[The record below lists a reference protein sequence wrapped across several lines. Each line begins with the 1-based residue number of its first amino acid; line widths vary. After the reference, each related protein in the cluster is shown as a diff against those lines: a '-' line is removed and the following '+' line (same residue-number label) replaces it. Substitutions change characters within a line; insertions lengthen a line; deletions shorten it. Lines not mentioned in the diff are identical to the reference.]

1 MNMKKVV
8 FFETKPWEVDYVN
21 GSLKDF
27 EVEFC
32 EEKLTAE
39 NVEKYADAEVIS
51 SFIGSTFTSEV
62 LSKLKSLK
70 MIATRSTGYD
80 HIDLDYCKNSNILV
94 SNVPSYGENTV
105 AEHAMAL
112 LLSLSRRIPESIDRV
127 RANSFIPEGLTGRDL
142 KGKVMGVL
150 GTGHIGKN
158 MIAYSLAFGM
168 KVLAYDLYPDEK
180 FASEAGFSYAE
191 LDYLFAK
198 ADVISLHLPY
208 TKETH
213 HVINKEAISKMKKDV
228 VIINTA
234 RGGLI
239 ETDALFDGL
248 SSGKVGGA
256 GLDVLEEEKFLSEEV
271 VLLHMDN
278 HGEVNFKVA
287 LENHMM
293 AHLPNVIITP
303 HNAFNSKEALERII
317 TTTIDNVKCY
327 FGGSCKN
334 LVAHQ

>member
-1 MNMKKVV
+1 MNMPKVV
-8 FFETKPWEVDYVN
+8 FFETKPWEVSYVN
-21 GSLKDF
+21 GSVKNFD
-27 EVEFC
+27 VEFC
-32 EEKLTAE
+32 EEKLTAG
-39 NVEKYADAEVIS
+39 NVEKYSKVEVIS
-51 SFIGSTFTSEV
+51 SFIGSTFTSSV
-62 LSKLKSLK
+62 LSKLQGLK
-70 MIATRSTGYD
+70 MIATRSTGFD
-80 HIDLDYCKNSNILV
+80 HIDLEYCKKHDILV

-127 RANSFIPEGLTGRDL
+127 RSNSFTPEGLTGRDL
-142 KGKVMGVL
+142 KGKVIGIL
-150 GTGHIGKN
+150 GTGHIGRN
-158 MIAYSLAFGM
+158 MIMYSLVFGM

-180 FASEAGFSYAE
+180 FASEAGFVYAE
-191 LDYLFAK
+191 LDYLFGK
-198 ADVISLHLPY
+198 SDVISLHLPY
-208 TKETH
+208 NKETH
-213 HVINKEAISKMKKDV
+213 HIISREAISKMKNDV

-271 VLLHMDN
+271 ALLHMDN

-303 HNAFNSKEALERII
+303 HNAFNSREALERII
-317 TTTIDNVKCY
+317 KTTIDNVKGY
-327 FGGSCKN
+327 FEGSCKN
-334 LVAHQ
+334 LVTYQ